1 MMHEYFAG
9 NSPINIGQKYFAGKS
24 PINIGL
30 IRRKEAYKQETRT
43 AAHSLA
49 FLLFVMQHTQSQVVP
64 TSALADCPEEIRVEL
79 PECRRMNKKNKS
91 NKWVARSG
99 SRAEDPPLAMK

>member
-43 AAHSLA
+43 AAHSLRA
-49 FLLFVMQHTQSQVVP
+49 WAYGLCSYRFV
-64 TSALADCPEEIRVEL
+64 AAWR
-79 PECRRMNKKNKS
+79 KKHEH
-91 NKWVARSG
+91 KW
-99 SRAEDPPLAMK
+99 E